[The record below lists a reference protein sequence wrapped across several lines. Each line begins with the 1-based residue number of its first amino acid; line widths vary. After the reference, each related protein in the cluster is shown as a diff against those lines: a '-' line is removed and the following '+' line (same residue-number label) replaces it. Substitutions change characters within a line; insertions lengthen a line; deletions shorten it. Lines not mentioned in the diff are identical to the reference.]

1 LEFSTGYSDQV
12 SSGWCQIEGFLKLG
26 GPKNHPKFDD
36 YQWKT
41 NGFWE
46 NPYVY
51 HVEFKKHFFVSD
63 DDHFLSQM
71 NPADL
76 HGEGTMG

>member
-1 LEFSTGYSDQV
+1 M
-12 SSGWCQIEGFLKLG
+12 II
-26 GPKNHPKFDD
+26 
-36 YQWKT
+36 
-41 NGFWE
+41 NGKPMVFGKIHMFIMW
-46 NPYVY
+46 NSRNI
-51 HVEFKKHFFVSD
+51 FFVSD